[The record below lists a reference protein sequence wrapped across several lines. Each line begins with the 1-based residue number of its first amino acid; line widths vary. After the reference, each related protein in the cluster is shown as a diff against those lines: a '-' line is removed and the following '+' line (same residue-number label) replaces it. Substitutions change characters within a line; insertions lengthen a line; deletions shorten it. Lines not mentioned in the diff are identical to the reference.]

1 MQNKIISP
9 KTPTIV
15 RNNPIAAATISKLN
29 KSKKE
34 PDTNPVNANI
44 PDVSMSIRDRIKN
57 NENIVQ
63 LFPDI
68 ELSIQILTSSILSP
82 NDMLTTNLLYT
93 PPEIKLPV
101 DVKANIMDTIKRHI
115 KVNYNL
121 EDKLQ
126 NILRETLFTKGSYI
140 EAVIPEAS
148 IDELINPIGTGE
160 VTVEEIDKQLKSIEK
175 NKFNFLGSDTETA
188 AEKRNKY
195 KYSVST
201 ESLHDLYSVEEKVR
215 RQSTASKGIEIT
227 LEDLG
232 LSVTD
237 NPSVLS
243 TSLLK
248 AAYRDAKISESYFNH
263 DNDTISSEDAEVTD
277 SMLDDFFKDSSRLK
291 EQEYTLVKS
300 RHATVRESVGKP
312 LIMKLP
318 SESVIP
324 VHVVNNPKKHL
335 GYFVL
340 LDDNGLP
347 VDAESE
353 INKKDSVIQNLMNSN
368 DTKLN
373 IISKAKHALSGIT
386 KKDIK
391 LNNLESLYSDIAEKM
406 LKQKLSSGLYAD
418 IADIKDNADIY
429 RVMLFRALRAR
440 RTRILF
446 LPAEV
451 VAYYAFDYRD
461 NGTGRS
467 LIEKVS
473 MLFSIRSILLFSKLM
488 ANIKNSVTTTEVSA
502 TLEDNDPDPEKTMEK
517 IISESLKTRQTSLP
531 LGVTK
536 IDDLT
541 EWVHKVGFKYNFKH
555 PGLPDM
561 DITTSDNQTSKVVP
575 EMDLD
580 EDIEEM
586 IIMSFGLTPEIVKA
600 GYNEDFATTVMSR
613 NLLLA
618 KRVTHMQN
626 TLNPL
631 TTKHVLCYLKSDIIL
646 RDKIKG
652 IIESNISPIKRAI
665 KKQKKDE
672 QNINYDKISDK
683 RLVSY
688 ILRMFETETTVKL
701 PKPELSEAQ
710 SMKESFEAYKYAL
723 EDYLELIISEDALPE
738 EIIGKISGNLDVVK
752 SVMKTILIKKW
763 MADNGYM
770 PEISEFLSIDD
781 DGKPVFDIL
790 GEYSEYAETLTKS
803 LLPFLKKNKKFKA
816 KIDAKLDK
824 IENEEEPDETEED
837 DFGTPNETGT
847 GDGDKND
854 DLIEPDDDLE
864 NDEEETAETE
874 NDGNQVEKDE
884 NEDENDNNPEDD
896 TGDVTD
902 DDDIEDFKFD

>member
-1 MQNKIISP
+1 MPKDKISP

-34 PDTNPVNANI
+34 PSSNPVSANI
-44 PDVSMSIRDRIKN
+44 PEVSMSIRDRIKN

-63 LFPDI
+63 LFPDV

-82 NDMLTTNLLYT
+82 NDMLTTNLLYSA
-93 PPEIKLPV
+93 PDIKLPV
-101 DVKANIMDTIKRHI
+101 DVKANMVDTIKRHI
-115 KVNYNL
+115 KTNYNL
-121 EDKLQ
+121 EDNLQ
-126 NILRETLFTKGSYI
+126 LILRETLFTKGSYV
-140 EAVIPEAS
+140 EAIIPEAS
-148 IDELINPIGTGE
+148 IDELINPQGTGE
-160 VTVEEIDKQLKSIEK
+160 VSVEELETNLKKLEES
-175 NKFNFLGSDTETA
+175 KFNFIGKSTA
-188 AEKRNKY
+188 SREDKKKANEI
-195 KYSVST
+195 SVST
-201 ESLHDLYSVEEKVR
+201 ESFVNVYEVPEDKR
-215 RQSTASKGIEIT
+215 ASLAKENKSEVIT
-227 LEDLG
+227 LEDLS

-248 AAYRDAKISESYFNH
+248 AAYRDAKVNESYFSS
-263 DNDTISSEDAEVTD
+263 DNDTLSKEDAEITD
-277 SMLDDFFKDSSRLK
+277 AELDNFFKDSAKLK
-291 EQEYTLVKS
+291 EKEYITVKS
-300 RHATVRESVGKP
+300 RHETVRESVGKP
-312 LIMKLP
+312 LVMKLP

-324 VHVVNNPKKHL
+324 VHVVNNPEKHL

-353 INKKDSVIQNLMNSN
+353 IAKKDNDIQNLINNN

-373 IISKAKHALSGIT
+373 IISKAKKALGGIT

-391 LNNLESLYSDIAEKM
+391 LNNIESLYSDIAEKM
-406 LKQKLSSGLYAD
+406 LKHKLSQGLYAD

-429 RVMLFRALRAR
+429 RVMLFRALRAQ

-446 LPAEV
+446 LPSEV

-461 NGTGRS
+461 NGSGRS

-488 ANIKNSVTTTEVSA
+488 ANIKNSITTTEVSA
-502 TLEDNDPDPEKTMEK
+502 TLDDDDVDPEKTMEK
-517 IISESLKTRQTSLP
+517 IISESLKTRQTHLP

-541 EWVHKVGFKYNFKH
+541 DWVHKVGFKYNFKH

-561 DITTSDNQTSKVVP
+561 EITTSDNNTSKVVP

-580 EDIEEM
+580 EDVEEM

-618 KRVTHMQN
+618 KRVTQMQN

-631 TTKHVLCYLKSDIIL
+631 MTKHVQCYMKSDILL
-646 RDKIKG
+646 RNKLRG
-652 IIESNISPIKRAI
+652 IIESNVGAIKRSI
-665 KKQKKDE
+665 KKQKQDE

-683 RLVSY
+683 RLISY
-688 ILRMFETETTVKL
+688 ILRMFETETTVSL

-710 SMKESFEAYKYAL
+710 SMKESFEAYKDAL
-723 EDYLELIISEDALPE
+723 DDYLELIISEDALPE
-738 EIIGKISGNLDVVK
+738 EVMGEMSMNLDVVK

-763 MADNGYM
+763 MSDNGYM
-770 PEISEFLSIDD
+770 PEISEFLSLDE

-790 GEYSEYAETLTKS
+790 SEYSEYAETLTKS
-803 LLPFLKKNKKFKA
+803 LIPFLKKNKKFIK
-816 KIDAKLDK
+816 KTDEKLDK
-824 IENEEEPDETEED
+824 
-837 DFGTPNETGT
+837 
-847 GDGDKND
+847 
-854 DLIEPDDDLE
+854 LE
-864 NDEEETAETE
+864 NDEEEEDDNLDSTDDDAGTDDIE
-874 NDGNQVEKDE
+874 NTDDDLGGDE
-884 NEDENDNNPEDD
+884 NTDDDLGDDTADDDELDELEEDEGTPEDDNTDVIDDEIPEDENL
-896 TGDVTD
+896 
-902 DDDIEDFKFD
+902 